1 MIFHEKT
8 AVLISF
14 TFVFMRNVFIAV
26 FNCLFLC
33 QCANIVPPNGGVKDN
48 SPPILLNVEEEEQF
62 IRLIFDENIQLKNQS
77 DFYCSPPL
85 PSAPKLKTQRN
96 QLVIEG
102 NWQQGTSYSLHFP
115 SVIADYNE
123 GNLIEK
129 LNINFPNISAD
140 TLSFSGNIKNAL
152 QKKASKDVWAALY
165 INNMSSPDSA
175 LLLSIPD
182 YIAKSDENGC
192 FFFPNLIDTTYWLFA
207 LCDEDRNL
215 KYNLPEENVGFYP
228 QAIKPSKSELEII
241 LFNENTILDSLTLQK
256 IDSSSVFGRLTI
268 DSLPANH
275 IVELLQN
282 DKVVKRSM
290 SKEPMIMDSLLVGV
304 YEIRII
310 HDENENGIWDTGV
323 FLERKQAEAISYYP
337 EKIQLRED
345 WDLEINWKE

>member
-8 AVLISF
+8 TVLISF
-14 TFVFMRNVFIAV
+14 TFVFMRNAFIVA

-33 QCANIVPPNGGVKDN
+33 QCANIVPPNGGVKD
-48 SPPILLNVEEEEQF
+48 STPPILLNVEKKEQF

-77 DFYCSPPL
+77 GFYCSPPL
-85 PSAPKLKTQRN
+85 PTTPKLKTLRN

-129 LNINFPNISAD
+129 LNINFPNSSAD
-140 TLSFSGNIKNAL
+140 TLSFSGNIKSAL
-152 QKKASKDVWAALY
+152 QRKASKDTWAVLY
-165 INNMSSPDSA
+165 TCSFSNPDS
-175 LLLSIPD
+175 LLLLKTPD
-182 YIAKSDENGC
+182 YIAKTDEKGC
-192 FFFPNLIDTTYWLFA
+192 FSFPNLIDTTYWLFA
-207 LCDEDRNL
+207 LNDEDRNL

-228 QAIKPSKSELEII
+228 QAIKPCKSGLEII
-241 LFNENTILDSLTLQK
+241 LFNENTVLDSLTFPK
-256 IDSSSVFGRLTI
+256 IDSSSIFGTLTI
-268 DSLPANH
+268 DSLPANN

-290 SKEPMIMDSLLVGV
+290 SKTPMIMDSLLVGV

-310 HDENENGIWDTGV
+310 HDENGNGIWDTGV

-337 EKIQLRED
+337 DKIQLRED

>member
-1 MIFHEKT
+1 MSLLLL
-8 AVLISF
+8 LIAF
-14 TFVFMRNVFIAV
+14 FCVNAPIL
-26 FNCLFLC
+26 CL
-33 QCANIVPPNGGVKDN
+33 PNGGVKD
-48 SPPILLNVEEEEQF
+48 STPPILLNVEEEERF

-85 PSAPKLKTQRN
+85 PTTPKLKTLRN

-152 QKKASKDVWAALY
+152 QKKASKDAWAVLY
-165 INNMSSPDSA
+165 TYSLSNPDSV
-175 LLLSIPD
+175 LLLKTPD
-182 YIAKSDENGC
+182 YIAKTDEKGC
-192 FFFPNLIDTTYWLFA
+192 FSFPNLIDTTYWLFA
-207 LCDEDRNL
+207 LNDEDRNL

-228 QAIKPSKSELEII
+228 QAIKPCKSGLEII
-241 LFNENTILDSLTLQK
+241 LFNENTVLDSLTLPK
-256 IDSSSVFGRLTI
+256 IDSSSIFGTLTI
-268 DSLPANH
+268 DSLPANN

-290 SKEPMIMDSLLVGV
+290 SKESMIMDSLLVGV

-310 HDENENGIWDTGV
+310 HDENGNGIWDTGD
-323 FLERKQAEAISYYP
+323 FP
-337 EKIQLRED
+337 
-345 WDLEINWKE
+345 